1 MNIIR
6 LIENTYIKDSEP
18 KNDSFFWKYTTSGL
32 FSIKFAYHMYLQGS
46 NSINLTNSPSH
57 QWVWKTHA
65 LNKIKFFLWLLFNNK
80 LPTAENLS
88 NRNILR
94 LITCAS
100 CPNTTETIDHTLI
113 HNMPKSKS
121 LMGSIQ
127 HTYPTKPFG
136 TYNPHSLYHTN
147 SMDYN

>member
-80 LPTAENLS
+80 LPTIENLF

-94 LITCAS
+94 LNTCAS
-100 CPNTTETIDHTLI
+100 CPNTTEQLTTYSF
-113 HNMPKSKS
+113 MPKSKS

-127 HTYPTKPFG
+127 YTYPTKPIG
-136 TYNPHSLYHTN
+136 TYNPHFLYQTN
-147 SMDYN
+147 TIDFN